1 MASLYKIT
9 SGTKDTIRKFRTST
23 ARADT
28 IKCLS
33 IKIEP
38 SPSYA
43 IVIDEEEQ
51 EEIDEDLTQLS
62 DLAELLPDNTPRFVL
77 MAYPLTNKDGIK
89 QTPLILLYWKP
100 QTVVSSEWKMLYAG
114 ALEMI
119 RNECGTSKLV
129 EVTSGL
135 EDEDDV
141 EELIQEI
148 ELGK

>member
-1 MASLYKIT
+1 MASLYKI
-9 SGTKDTIRKFRTST
+9 SEDTKETIRKFRISTS
-23 ARADT
+23 RSET
-28 IKCLS
+28 IRCLS

-43 IVIDEEEQ
+43 IVIDTEEQ
-51 EEIDEDLTQLS
+51 EEFEEDLNELS
-62 DLAELLPDNTPRFVL
+62 DLSEILPDNTPRFVL

-100 QTVVSSEWKMLYAG
+100 LTVVSSEWKMLYAG
-114 ALEMI
+114 ALEMVKNI
-119 RNECGTSKLV
+119 CGPSKTI

-135 EDEDDV
+135 EDDNDV

-148 ELGK
+148 GSRR

>member
-1 MASLYKIT
+1 MSSLYKIAT
-9 SGTKDTIRKFRTST
+9 GTKDTIRKFRTST
-23 ARADT
+23 ARAEK

-43 IVIDEEEQ
+43 IVIDKEEQ
-51 EEIDEDLTQLS
+51 EELDEDLNDLNDLS
-62 DLAELLPDNTPRFVL
+62 EILPDNTPRFVL
-77 MAYPLTNKDGIK
+77 MAYPLTTKDGIK

-114 ALEMI
+114 ALEI
-119 RNECGTSKLV
+119 VRNECGTSKMV

-148 ELGK
+148 EFGK